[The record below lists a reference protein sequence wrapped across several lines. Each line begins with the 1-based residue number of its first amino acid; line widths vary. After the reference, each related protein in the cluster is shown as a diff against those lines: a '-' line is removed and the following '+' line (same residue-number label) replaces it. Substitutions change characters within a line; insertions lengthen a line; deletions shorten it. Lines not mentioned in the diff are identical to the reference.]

1 MISVSYITS
10 KLNRLETIKKID
22 ESFADLIHVDLMDG
36 IYVENKNFT
45 IDELK
50 NNFNDTKKELDVHL
64 MVNNPI
70 EYIDALT
77 KLKTKIITFHLDS
90 TNNPIEVINKIK
102 ENNILVGVAIN
113 PSDDLNILDEYYDLI
128 DYVLI
133 MSVVPGKGG
142 QKFMPEVLNKINLLE
157 NKNKL
162 IGIDGGI
169 NNETIKYLKDYKIDI
184 YVSGSYICMSDD
196 YNKKINELKQSIE

>member
-10 KLNRLETIKKID
+10 KLNRIETIKKID
-22 ESFADLIHVDLMDG
+22 ESVADLIHVDLMDG
-36 IYVENKNFT
+36 VYVENNNFT
-45 IDELK
+45 ISELE
-50 NNFNDTKKELDVHL
+50 NNFNDVNKELDVHL

-70 EYIDALT
+70 KYIDVLT
-77 KLKTKIITFHLDS
+77 KLKTKLITFHLDS
-90 TNNPIEVINKIK
+90 TNNPIDVINKIK

-113 PSDDLNILDEYYDLI
+113 PDDSLNVLDKYYDLI

-142 QKFMPEVLNKINLLE
+142 QSFMPEVLNKIKLLE

-169 NNETIKYLKDYKIDI
+169 NSETIKYLKGYNIDI

-196 YNKKINELKQSIE
+196 YNKQIELLKENLG